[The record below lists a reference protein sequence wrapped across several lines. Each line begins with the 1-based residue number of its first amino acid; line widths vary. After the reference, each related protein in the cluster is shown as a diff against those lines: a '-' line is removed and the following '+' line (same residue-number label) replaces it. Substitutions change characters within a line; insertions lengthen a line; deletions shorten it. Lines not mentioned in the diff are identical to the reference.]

1 MDRVIDRDYLP
12 GLIAAVV
19 GGVLL
24 CLAGLTGCGS
34 DIIGGGDDV
43 SGDDDGGPDLDDW
56 DEPTVT
62 ITVCGSGAQYATIGE
77 AVAAAP
83 DGAKI
88 TVCAGTYPERFTV
101 SQKTLWIE
109 GAGEASTT
117 IDAGGGGTAI
127 TIDAA
132 TIALVGFTIT
142 RGQSS
147 GTGGAILCNGGAL
160 ALSASTVRDSRAE
173 AGGGG
178 IYGNGCGFTI
188 DASRFQGNE
197 GRELGGAF
205 ASVNSR
211 GTISDSQFTGNSA
224 DYGGAVH
231 LTDGDVD
238 ISGSQFASNEA
249 RVRGGA
255 MYQQSDSSVES
266 SVFEQNHSGWTG
278 GAVHVNQHAPTFT
291 SNQFIGNRTEW
302 EGGGF
307 YIHQSQ
313 AVLADNTVRGNIS
326 VDDGGGLRIFESAAR
341 IERNVIA
348 ENRAEDGDGGGFKCS
363 HVASTFIDN
372 TIVDN
377 WALGAGGGGELDN
390 DSSVFRGGVISG
402 NHASIGGGLH
412 VMLWPWNG
420 GVIEDVSIIDN
431 EAWRGGGI
439 YFENSFQLVTVRRV
453 LISGNDAHYGGGVYT
468 RGTRL
473 AMSNSAIFNNE
484 SSQGGGFFVHSS
496 YAYPWTHECPCPP
509 IDPVADVSFVVVS
522 GNTADETGSAVWVNA
537 PNITFRD
544 SIFSGHTGTAVN
556 VATHTRPP
564 DPMGPPGLPPTEV
577 QTPPPG
583 WRYNDTVPAT
593 FAGMGDPTGSNGNI
607 SSNPGFVNA
616 GGGDFHLAG
625 GSPCINAAEPAMTD
639 VDGTRADL
647 GVFGGPA
654 PMILN

>member
-1 MDRVIDRDYLP
+1 MDRDYLP
-12 GLIAAVV
+12 GLITAAV

-24 CLAGLTGCGS
+24 CLAGLVGCGGT
-34 DIIGGGDDV
+34 IVGDDV
-43 SGDDDGGPDLDDW
+43 SDDDDAPDLDDW
-56 DEPTVT
+56 DEPTAT
-62 ITVCGSGAQYATIGE
+62 ITVCGSGAQYTTISE

-109 GAGEASTT
+109 GAGDASTT
-117 IDAGGGGTAI
+117 IDAGGSGTAI

-132 TIALVGFTIT
+132 TVAVVGVTIQGGRT
-142 RGQSS
+142 PT
-147 GTGGAILCNGGAL
+147 TGGAIRCSGGAL
-160 ALSASTVRDSRAE
+160 AMTGSTVRDSRAE

-178 IYGNGCGFTI
+178 IHGSGCAFAI
-188 DASRFQGNE
+188 EASRFLGNE

-205 ASVNSR
+205 AGVDSR
-211 GTISDSQFTGNSA
+211 GYISDSEFTGNSA
-224 DYGGAVH
+224 DYGGAIH
-231 LTDGDVD
+231 LSAGDVD
-238 ISGSQFASNEA
+238 IRGSRFTTNEA

-255 MYQQSDSSVES
+255 LYQQSDSTVEN
-266 SVFEQNHSGWTG
+266 SVFDRNHSGWTG

-291 SNQFIGNRTEW
+291 GSQFTSNRTEW

-307 YIHQSQ
+307 YLHQTQ
-313 AVLADNTVRGNIS
+313 AVLTDNTIRGNVS
-326 VDDGGGLRIFESAAR
+326 VDDGGGLRIFESPAHL
-341 IERNVIA
+341 ERNVIA

-372 TIVDN
+372 MIVDN
-377 WALGAGGGGELDN
+377 WALGAGGGAELDN
-390 DSSVFRGGVISG
+390 DSSVFRGGVVSG

-420 GVIEDVSIIDN
+420 GVIEDVSIVDN
-431 EAWRGGGI
+431 DAWRGGGI
-439 YFENSFQLVTVRRV
+439 YFENSFQPVTVRRV

-484 SSQGGGFFVHSS
+484 SAQGGGFFVHSS
-496 YAYPWTHECPCPP
+496 YAYPWTRECPCPP
-509 IDPVADVSFVVVS
+509 IDPAADVSFVVVS

-537 PNITFRD
+537 PNITFRN

-556 VATHTRPP
+556 VTTYTRPP
-564 DPMGPPGLPPTEV
+564 DPMAPPGTPSTEV
-577 QTPPPG
+577 QAPPPG

-593 FAGMGDPTGSNGNI
+593 FAGMGDPTGSSGNF
-607 SSNPGFVNA
+607 SSDPGFANA
-616 GGGDFHLAG
+616 GGGDFRLAA

-639 VDGTRADL
+639 VDGSRADL
-647 GVFGGPA
+647 GIFGGPA
-654 PMILN
+654 PMDL

>member
-1 MDRVIDRDYLP
+1 MDRDYLP

-24 CLAGLTGCGS
+24 CLAGLVGCSGT
-34 DIIGGGDDV
+34 IVGDDV
-43 SGDDDGGPDLDDW
+43 GDDDDGPDLDDW
-56 DEPTVT
+56 DEPTIT
-62 ITVCGSGAQYATIGE
+62 ITVCGSGAQYPTISE

-109 GAGEASTT
+109 GAGDTSTT
-117 IDAGGGGTAI
+117 IDAGGSGTAI

-132 TIALVGFTIT
+132 TVAVVGFTIKGGRT
-142 RGQSS
+142 PT
-147 GTGGAILCNGGAL
+147 TGGAIRCSGGAL
-160 ALSASTVRDSRAE
+160 VLTGSTVRDSRAE

-178 IYGNGCGFTI
+178 IYGSGCEFAIT
-188 DASRFQGNE
+188 ASRFEDNE

-205 ASVNSR
+205 AGVNSH
-211 GTISDSQFTGNSA
+211 GYISDSRFTGNAA
-224 DYGGAVH
+224 DYGGAIH

-238 ISGSQFASNEA
+238 IRGSHFTTNEA

-255 MYQQSDSSVES
+255 LYQQSDSTVEN
-266 SVFEQNHSGWTG
+266 SVFDRNHSGWTG
-278 GAVHVNQHAPTFT
+278 GAVHVNQHAPTFAG
-291 SNQFIGNRTEW
+291 SQFTANRTDW

-307 YIHQSQ
+307 YIHQSH
-313 AVLADNTVRGNIS
+313 AVLADNTIRGNVS
-326 VDDGGGLRIFESAAR
+326 VDDGGGLRIFESPTR
-341 IERNVIA
+341 LERNVIA

-372 TIVDN
+372 MIVDN

-390 DSSVFRGGVISG
+390 DSSVLRGGVISG

-420 GVIEDVSIIDN
+420 GVIEDVSILDN
-431 EAWRGGGI
+431 DAWRGGGI

-484 SSQGGGFFVHSS
+484 SAQGGAFFVHSS
-496 YAYPWTHECPCPP
+496 YAYPWTRACPCPP
-509 IDPVADVSFVVVS
+509 IDPAADVSFVVVS
-522 GNTADETGSAVWVNA
+522 GNTAEETGSAVWVNA

-556 VATHTRPP
+556 VA
-564 DPMGPPGLPPTEV
+564 G

-593 FAGMGDPTGSNGNI
+593 FAGMGDPTGSNGNF
-607 SSNPGFVNA
+607 SRNPGFVNA
-616 GGGDFHLAG
+616 AGGDFHLAG

-639 VDGTRADL
+639 VDGSRADL
-647 GVFGGPA
+647 GIFGGPA
-654 PMILN
+654 PMGPD